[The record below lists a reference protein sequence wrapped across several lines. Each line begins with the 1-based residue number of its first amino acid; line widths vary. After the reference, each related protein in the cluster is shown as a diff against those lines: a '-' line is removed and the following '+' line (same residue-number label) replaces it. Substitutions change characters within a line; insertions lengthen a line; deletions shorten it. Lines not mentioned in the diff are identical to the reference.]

1 MTARDDARD
10 AGLLLRYGLDHTL
23 SPARHDTYRRLLD
36 RYQADPDLRSCF
48 DETAA
53 ALGVRVLAADR
64 IAGLVL
70 TAEPDSPLAVADTHR
85 WLRIGG
91 TADRMIYGLAL
102 GGVAAW
108 CYPNARAVREP
119 GTRRVTAVDA
129 DRLIREHAAA
139 VAAEQ
144 TELQG
149 GFGKAWQE
157 YAQRKQA
164 EETPNGNLKRH
175 CTVKMCEDVLVML
188 ADFGL
193 VVTDRTAPPP
203 RADLRVWRSTDRFR
217 AHVAASG
224 GPLAW
229 QTITGSPS
237 CDQPPAGDLDEEEQA

>member
-10 AGLLLRYGLDHTL
+10 AGLLLRYGLDHSL
-23 SPARHDTYRRLLD
+23 SPARHDIYSRLLD
-36 RYQADPDLRSCF
+36 RYQADPDLRSSF
-48 DETAA
+48 DVTAA
-53 ALGVRVLAADR
+53 ALGVRVLSADR

-70 TAEPDSPLAVADTHR
+70 TAEPDSPLAVTDTQR

-91 TADRMIYGLAL
+91 TADRMIYGLGL

-119 GTRRVTAVDA
+119 GTRRVTAIDA

-139 VAAEQ
+139 FAADD
-144 TELQG
+144 TEPGDGLGQ
-149 GFGKAWQE
+149 AWQE

-188 ADFGL
+188 SDFGL
-193 VVTDRTAPPP
+193 VATDRTAPPP
-203 RADLRVWRSTDRFR
+203 RSDLKVWRSTDRFR
-217 AHVAASG
+217 AHVAAGG
-224 GPLAW
+224 GPLVW
-229 QTITGSPS
+229 QTLTASPS
-237 CDQPPAGDLDEEEQA
+237 RADPAGGGAEEEEQG

>member
-1 MTARDDARD
+1 MTVRDDARD
-10 AGLLLRYGLDHTL
+10 AGLLLRYGLDHSL
-23 SPARHDTYRRLLD
+23 SPARHDIYGRLLD
-36 RYQADPDLRSCF
+36 RYQADPDLRSSF

-53 ALGVRVLAADR
+53 ALGVRVLSADR

-70 TAEPDSPLAVADTHR
+70 TAEPDSPLAVTDTQR

-119 GTRRVTAVDA
+119 GTRRVTAIDA

-139 VAAEQ
+139 LAADD
-144 TELQG
+144 TEPGDGLGQ
-149 GFGKAWQE
+149 AWQE

-175 CTVKMCEDVLVML
+175 CTVRMCEDVLVML
-188 ADFGL
+188 SDFGL

-203 RADLRVWRSTDRFR
+203 RADLKVWRSTDRFR
-217 AHVAASG
+217 AHVAAGG
-224 GPLAW
+224 GPLVW
-229 QTITGSPS
+229 QTLTASLSRVG
-237 CDQPPAGDLDEEEQA
+237 PAGGGAEEEEQG

>member
-1 MTARDDARD
+1 MTAREDARD
-10 AGLLLRYGLDHTL
+10 SGLLLRYGLDHSL
-23 SPARHDTYRRLLD
+23 SPARHDTYNRLLD
-36 RYQADPDLRSCF
+36 RYQTDPDLRSSF

-53 ALGVRVLAADR
+53 ALGVRVLSADR

-70 TAEPDSPLAVADTHR
+70 TAEPDSPLAVTDTER

-119 GTRRVTAVDA
+119 GTRRVTAIDA

-139 VAAEQ
+139 LPAEDARPSDG
-144 TELQG
+144 L
-149 GFGKAWQE
+149 GKAWKE
-157 YAQRKQA
+157 YAQRKQV
-164 EETPNGNLKRH
+164 EETPNGSLKRH

-188 ADFGL
+188 SEFGL

-203 RADLRVWRSTDRFR
+203 RADLKVWRSTDRFR
-217 AHVAASG
+217 AHVAAGG
-224 GPLAW
+224 GPLVW
-229 QTITGSPS
+229 QTLTASPS
-237 CDQPPAGDLDEEEQA
+237 RADPVGGDVQEGEQD

>member
-1 MTARDDARD
+1 MTVRDDARD
-10 AGLLLRYGLDHTL
+10 AGLLLRYGLDHSL
-23 SPARHDTYRRLLD
+23 SPARHDIYSRLLD
-36 RYQADPDLRSCF
+36 RYQADPDLRSSF

-53 ALGVRVLAADR
+53 ALGVRVLSADR
-64 IAGLVL
+64 ITGLVL
-70 TAEPDSPLAVADTHR
+70 TVEPDSPLAVTDTQR

-119 GTRRVTAVDA
+119 GTRRVTAIDA

-139 VAAEQ
+139 LAAED
-144 TELQG
+144 TEPGDGLGQ
-149 GFGKAWQE
+149 AWQE

-164 EETPNGNLKRH
+164 EETPNGNFKRH

-188 ADFGL
+188 SDFGL

-203 RADLRVWRSTDRFR
+203 RADLKVWRSTDRFR
-217 AHVAASG
+217 AHVAAGG
-224 GPLAW
+224 GPFVW
-229 QTITGSPS
+229 QTLMASPS
-237 CDQPPAGDLDEEEQA
+237 HADPVGGGAVEEEQG

>member
-23 SPARHDTYRRLLD
+23 SPARHDTYSRLLD

-64 IAGLVL
+64 ITGLVL
-70 TAEPDSPLAVADTHR
+70 TAEPDSPLAVADTQR
-85 WLRIGG
+85 WLRITG

-129 DRLIREHAAA
+129 DRLIREHAASI
-139 VAAEQ
+139 AASD
-144 TELQG
+144 TELEG
-149 GFGKAWQE
+149 GLGEAWRE
-157 YAQRKQA
+157 YAHRKQV
-164 EETPNGNLKRH
+164 EETPNGRLKRH
-175 CTVKMCEDVLVML
+175 CTVKMCEDVLILL

-193 VVTDRTAPPP
+193 VVTDKTVPPP

-224 GPLAW
+224 GPMAW
-229 QTITGSPS
+229 QTITASAS
-237 CDQPPAGDLDEEEQA
+237 HAQQPAGSLDEEVEA